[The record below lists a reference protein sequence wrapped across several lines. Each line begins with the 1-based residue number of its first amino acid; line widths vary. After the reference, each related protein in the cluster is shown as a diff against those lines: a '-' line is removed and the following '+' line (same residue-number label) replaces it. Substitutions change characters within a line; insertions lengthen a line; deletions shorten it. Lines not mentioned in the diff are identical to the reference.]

1 MNKIIIF
8 GLMTF
13 LIAFTACS
21 NTTFFVERNLDT
33 QEVIYTMNESCKMQ
47 QGKII
52 NYTNNEYGVS
62 SLCDILGAKIIMTY
76 NYKSGKLYTKELN

>member
-1 MNKIIIF
+1 
-8 GLMTF
+8 
-13 LIAFTACS
+13 
-21 NTTFFVERNLDT
+21 
-33 QEVIYTMNESCKMQ
+33 MNESCKMQ